1 MQEKKQKLEIQG
13 YRREKEKKSIFKRV
27 FDYIHLRYVLWRV
40 MSKDN

>member
-13 YRREKEKKSIFKRV
+13 YITRENKKSIFKRV